1 MNFGMTTLKKSRVKQ
16 QNFVTLILTG
26 HHIHQN

>member
-1 MNFGMTTLKKSRVKQ
+1 MNFGMTTLKKNRVKQ
-16 QNFVTLILTG
+16 QSFVTLILTG